1 MEPKSGDFFSVLT
14 LNLRFGLADDGPNC
28 WDCRK
33 ASLPGLFAEY
43 GADFICTQETND
55 FQAGHLHTLLPD
67 YEMTGLRQPAPR
79 FWQNNLIFAKKPW
92 KPIAQRRFYLSPLPD
107 IPSRFKG
114 SRWPRQCSLGLFEKR
129 GKTLV
134 VAVTHLDFDSAVQ
147 AQSALVLI
155 DALKKFAPPDTPVLL
170 TGDFNAR
177 PNSPVHNL
185 LLGKGPESPPGI
197 IPFKDVFADN
207 DMQGTHHGFTGRAD
221 REKGRIDWILHR
233 GGLVVE
239 KTLIIEKQFG
249 DFFPSDHFPVWAL
262 FSLNNTIY

>member
-1 MEPKSGDFFSVLT
+1 MGQHSGDFFSVLT

-55 FQAGHLHTLLPD
+55 FQARHLHELLPD
-67 YEMTGLRQPAPR
+67 YEMLGLRRPAPQ

-92 KPIAQRRFYLSPLPD
+92 KTIAQRRFYLSPTPD

-114 SRWPRQCSLGLFEKR
+114 SRWPRQCSLGLFENK

-134 VAVTHLDFDSAVQ
+134 VAVTHLDFDSTIQ
-147 AQSALVLI
+147 TRSAEIILE
-155 DALKKFAPPDTPVLL
+155 ALKKLALPDAPVLL
-170 TGDFNAR
+170 TGDFNAK
-177 PNSPVHNL
+177 PGSPVHSL
-185 LLGKGPESPPGI
+185 LLGKNAKSPAAFV
-197 IPFKDVFADN
+197 PFTDVFEEN
-207 DMQGTHHGFTGRAD
+207 DMQGTHHSFTGRAD

-233 GGLVVE
+233 GGLAAE
-239 KTLIIEKQFG
+239 KTLIIEKKFAN
-249 DFFPSDHFPVWAL
+249 FFPSDHFPVWAL
-262 FSLNNTIY
+262 FSLKNISY